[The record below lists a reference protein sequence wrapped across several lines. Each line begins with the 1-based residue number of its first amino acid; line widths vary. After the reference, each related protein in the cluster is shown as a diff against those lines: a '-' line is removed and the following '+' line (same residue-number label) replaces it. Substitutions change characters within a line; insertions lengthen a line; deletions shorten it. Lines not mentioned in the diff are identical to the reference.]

1 MDNYELL
8 DQVLAENTERP
19 FIIAEVGQAHEGS
32 LGQAISFIE
41 AIAETGANAVKFQ
54 THFAEE
60 ESSKYDDFRV
70 KVFPQDKTRSA
81 YWKRMEFNLD
91 EWKLLADTARDKG
104 LVFLSS
110 PFSIKAVDILEQ
122 CGVVAWKI
130 ASGEIYNYPMLD
142 KILET
147 NKPLLISTGM
157 SSWKEIDDLYNYT
170 RDKRRVFFQCTT
182 EYPSKPENI
191 GLNNIEKFKL
201 KYTDTVVG
209 LSDHSGEIYPSVSA
223 FMLGARVFELHVT
236 WSKQMFGPDTSA
248 SLTLEE
254 LTKLVS
260 YLNLQEKL
268 ISSPV
273 NKDEMRSEK
282 SELVKL
288 FGRGIYAKRDIEIG
302 KILSESDL
310 CYLKPALGISASAY
324 KNVIGKTTISSIFA
338 GEPIHEKDLK

>member
-8 DQVLAENTERP
+8 DQVLAKNTEKP

-32 LGQAISFIE
+32 LGQAISFIK
-41 AIAETGANAVKFQ
+41 AVAETGANAVKFQ
-54 THFAEE
+54 THFANE

-70 KVFPQDKTRSA
+70 KVFPQDKTRSE

-91 EWKLLADTARDKG
+91 EWKLLADTARNCG

-110 PFSIKAVDILEQ
+110 PFSIKAVDILQQ
-122 CGVVAWKI
+122 CEVIAWKI

-142 KILET
+142 RILET

-157 SSWKEIDDLYNYT
+157 SSWKEIDELYNYT
-170 RDKRRVFFQCTT
+170 RDTRRVFFQCTT

-191 GLNNIEKFKL
+191 GLNNIEKFRS

-236 WSKQMFGPDTSA
+236 WSKQMFGPDTPA
-248 SLTLEE
+248 SLTLED
-254 LTKLVS
+254 LKQVVG
-260 YLNLQEKL
+260 YLAQQAKL
-268 ISSPV
+268 ITSPV
-273 NKDEMRSEK
+273 NKDEMREEK
-282 SELVKL
+282 NDLVKL
-288 FGRGIYAKRDIEIG
+288 FGRGIYARHDIEIG
-302 KILSESDL
+302 KVLSESDL

-324 KNVIGKTTISSIFA
+324 KNVIGKTTTSSIFA
-338 GEPIHEKDLK
+338 GEPIHKKDLK

>member
-1 MDNYELL
+1 MDNYKLL
-8 DQVLAENTERP
+8 DQVLAKNTEKP
-19 FIIAEVGQAHEGS
+19 FVIAEVGQAHEGS

-70 KVFPQDKTRSA
+70 KVFPQDKTRKA
-81 YWKRMEFNLD
+81 YWERMEFNLD
-91 EWKLLADTARDKG
+91 EWKLLAAIARDCG

-122 CGVVAWKI
+122 CEIAAWKI

-142 KILET
+142 KILDT

-170 RDKRRVFFQCTT
+170 QNKCRVFFQCTT

-201 KYTDTVVG
+201 NYSDTIVG
-209 LSDHSGEIYPSVSA
+209 LSDHSGEIYPSLSA

-236 WSKQMFGPDTSA
+236 WSKKMFGPDTPA
-248 SLTLEE
+248 SLTLED
-254 LTKLVS
+254 LKKLVN

-268 ISSPV
+268 ITSPV

-282 SELVKL
+282 SDLVKL
-288 FGRGIYAKRDIEIG
+288 FGRGIYAQNDIEIG
-302 KILSESDL
+302 KTLSANDL

-324 KNVIGKTTISSIFA
+324 KNVIGMTAASSILA